1 MVTAY
6 GKLCLSDSDSPPSM
20 PNIEL
25 RRNVWY
31 ATLHVPA
38 DARLAIGK
46 GKLFKSLKTTDKR
59 TAELRAAPLVAQWK
73 ARIADARGSSD
84 PFIDQAMMWKRE
96 YETNPN
102 PEAVSDLIEDEAK
115 KLEEKH
121 GQGTGVAF
129 HAVATGRQQP
139 LRPLYKEWIAQLTLA
154 PKTVGQMQS
163 DIAHLVGHFGTVE
176 AITPTSVREW
186 VKKLMQHSPASQGVA
201 ATKGYTPASIK
212 RIISFANNFWRYLQD
227 NEIASLDI
235 NPFKVPSFAKFSGKK
250 LQAEAAKIAGTSGMP
265 VKGGWAPFQPAEIV
279 AILQAAISKNDNE
292 LADLIQ
298 LGMYTGARIEE
309 LCALKVLECL
319 NDALKITDSKTEAG
333 VRRVPVHSELVEL
346 VKRLKETSKDGYLLS
361 GLSFNKYGDRSNAIG
376 KRFGRLKKF
385 LGFPDKK
392 VFHSIRK
399 TVVTLLEDAGV
410 SENLTADIVGHEKP
424 RITYGLYSGGH
435 SLERM
440 KEAIEKVR
448 YPLEAT
454 DD

>member
-212 RIISFANNFWRYLQD
+212 RIISFAKNFWRYLQD

-279 AILQAAISKNDNE
+279 AILQAANAKGDHE
-292 LADLIQ
+292 LSDLIK

-309 LCALKVLECL
+309 LCALKVTDCSWAE
-319 NDALKITDSKTEAG
+319 LKITDSKTEAG